1 MILNPF
7 REDVYKV
14 SVFSVIS
21 LLGGL
26 SIFLYGMDVMGD
38 GLKSSSSKALKSML
52 EKVTHSAVLGMLT
65 GTLVTG
71 VIQSSTATIVLTVG
85 LLGAGILNLRQ
96 SISIV
101 MGANIGTTVT
111 AQIIR
116 LMDINSG
123 GAAFLEF
130 FKPST
135 LAPLA
140 VLGGIILLKFVKS
153 QRTKGVG
160 MMLMGFGILFTGLMS
175 MTTAVAPLSESK
187 AFTDVLQKFSD
198 VPILGILTGLVTTFI
213 VQSSSA
219 MIGIVQALSSTGTFT
234 FNTIYPLIMGIDL
247 GTCITTAIVCSI
259 GTGKDAK
266 RTGLA
271 HIIFNCVGTILFM
284 IAITLL
290 HRAGA
295 LDGIWNKTMN
305 SGDIANFATLFK
317 AVTALVLLPF
327 TNQLVKLTTIIIKD
341 SPDDA
346 EESYPEMRTL
356 DEKLFISPA
365 VALHQVN
372 IAAASMGRLARKNFN
387 RSISQLVAYDP
398 EQSARIS
405 AAEDRLDGFTDAAE
419 NYLIRLSNHID
430 TTEDNNE
437 LNLMLQAV
445 TDFER
450 IGDYATKIDE
460 LSARLVA
467 DGHSFSDT
475 AKKELEIISA
485 ALTEIIDL
493 TVEAFANGDEATA
506 KRIEP
511 LEEVIDEIVAT
522 LKDRHIAR
530 LKSGACTIG
539 AGLVFIEVLTH
550 MGRAAD
556 QCSSIAVFLLGR
568 HNEEIL
574 NNHHAYLHELHKGND
589 AYYASEFEARRS
601 EFLEPIEEL

>member
-589 AYYASEFEARRS
+589 AYYASEFEDRRS

>member
-1 MILNPF
+1 M
-7 REDVYKV
+7 

-589 AYYASEFEARRS
+589 AYYASEFEDRRS

>member
-1 MILNPF
+1 MGI
-7 REDVYKV
+7 
-14 SVFSVIS
+14 FSVIS

-26 SIFLYGMDVMGD
+26 ALFLYGMDVMGD
-38 GLKSSSSKALKSML
+38 GLKSSSSKALKGML
-52 EKVTHSAVLGMLT
+52 ERVTHSAVLGMLT

-85 LLGAGILNLRQ
+85 LLSAGILNLRQ

-101 MGANIGTTVT
+101 LGANIGTTIT

-116 LMDINSG
+116 LMDINSS
-123 GAAFLEF
+123 GAAFLQI

-140 VLGGIILLKFVKS
+140 ALGGIILLKFVKN
-153 QRTKGVG
+153 QKTKGAG
-160 MMLMGFGILFTGLMS
+160 MMLMGFGILFTGLMG
-175 MTTAVAPLSESK
+175 MTDAVAPLSESQ
-187 AFTDVLQKFSD
+187 AFTDALQKFSE
-198 VPILGILTGLVTTFI
+198 VPILGILTGLITTFI

-219 MIGIVQALSSTGTFT
+219 MIGIVQALSSTGAFT
-234 FNTIYPLIMGIDL
+234 FQTVYPLIMGIDL
-247 GTCITTAIVCSI
+247 GTCITTAIICSI
-259 GTGKDAK
+259 GTSKDAK
-266 RTGLA
+266 RTGIA
-271 HIIFNCVGTILFM
+271 HILFNCVGTVLFM

-305 SGDIANFATLFK
+305 SGSIANFATLFK

-327 TNQLVKLTTIIIKD
+327 TNQLTKLTTIIIKD

-346 EESYPEMRTL
+346 EEAYPEMRTL
-356 DEKLFISPA
+356 DENLFISPA
-365 VALHQVN
+365 IALHQVN

-387 RSISQLVAYDP
+387 RSIDQLVSYDP
-398 EQSARIS
+398 ERSAKIA

-419 NYLIRLSNHID
+419 NYLIKLSNHID
-430 TTEDNNE
+430 STEDNNE
-437 LNLMLQAV
+437 LNLLLQAV

-450 IGDYATKIDE
+450 IGDYATNIDG

-467 DGHSFSDT
+467 DGHAFSET
-475 AKKELEIISA
+475 ARRELEILSS

-506 KRIEP
+506 RRIEP

-522 LKDRHIAR
+522 LKDKHIAR
-530 LKSGACTIG
+530 LKNGSCTIG
-539 AGLVFIEVLTH
+539 AGLVFIEVMTH

-574 NNHHAYLHELHKGND
+574 NNHHAYLHELHKGAD
-589 AYYASEFEARRS
+589 AYYASEFDARRN
-601 EFLEPIEEL
+601 EFLRPIEEL

>member
-1 MILNPF
+1 M
-7 REDVYKV
+7 

-467 DGHSFSDT
+467 DGHSFSNT

>member
-1 MILNPF
+1 M
-7 REDVYKV
+7 

-198 VPILGILTGLVTTFI
+198 VPVLGILTGLVTTFI

>member
-1 MILNPF
+1 MGI
-7 REDVYKV
+7 
-14 SVFSVIS
+14 FSVIS

-26 SIFLYGMDVMGD
+26 SIFLYGMDIMGD

-65 GTLVTG
+65 GTLVTS

-85 LLGAGILNLRQ
+85 LLSAGILNLRQ

-116 LMDINSG
+116 LMDINSS
-123 GAAFLEF
+123 GAAFLEI

-140 VLGGIILLKFVKS
+140 VLCGIIFLKFVKK
-153 QRTKGVG
+153 QKTKGLG
-160 MMLMGFGILFTGLMS
+160 MMLMGFGILFTGLMG
-175 MTTAVAPLSESK
+175 MTEAVAPLSGSK
-187 AFTDVLQKFSD
+187 VFTDVLQKFSD
-198 VPILGILTGLVTTFI
+198 VPILGILTGLITTFI

-219 MIGIVQALSSTGTFT
+219 MIGIVQALSSTGAFT
-234 FNTIYPLIMGIDL
+234 FQTVYPLIMGIDL
-247 GTCITTAIVCSI
+247 GTCITTVICSI
-259 GTGKDAK
+259 GTSKDAK
-266 RTGLA
+266 RTGMA
-271 HIIFNCVGTILFM
+271 HIIFNCIGTVLFM

-290 HRAGA
+290 HNAGA

-305 SGDIANFATLFK
+305 SGSIANFATLFK
-317 AVTALVLLPF
+317 VVTALVLLPF
-327 TNQLVKLTTIIIKD
+327 TNQLVKLTTVIVKD

-346 EESYPEMRTL
+346 EEAYPEMRTL

-372 IAAASMGRLARKNFN
+372 VAAASMGRLARKNFN
-387 RSISQLVAYDP
+387 RSIDQLVSYDP
-398 EQSARIS
+398 ERSAKIS
-405 AAEDRLDGFTDAAE
+405 SVEDRLDGFTDAAE
-419 NYLIRLSNHID
+419 NYLIKLSNHID
-430 TTEDNNE
+430 STEDNNE
-437 LNLMLQAV
+437 LNLLLQAV

-450 IGDYATKIDE
+450 IGDYATNIDD

-467 DGHSFSDT
+467 DGHAFSET
-475 AKKELEIISA
+475 AKKELKILSS

-493 TVEAFANGDEATA
+493 TVEAFANGDEAMA
-506 KRIEP
+506 RRIEP
-511 LEEVIDEIVAT
+511 LEEVIDEMVAT
-522 LKDRHIAR
+522 LKDKHIAR
-530 LKSGACTIG
+530 LKNGSCTIG

-574 NNHHAYLHELHKGND
+574 SNHHAYLHELHKGND
-589 AYYASEFEARRS
+589 AYYASEFEARRR
-601 EFLEPIEEL
+601 EFLDPIETL

>member
-1 MILNPF
+1 M
-7 REDVYKV
+7 

>member
-467 DGHSFSDT
+467 DGHSFSNT